1 MKLRNAT
8 VFPAR
13 SRREGRVRALVSKGE
28 PKAPLENGE
37 HHAPEP
43 IQRNLMVIDE
53 ALYRG
58 VVHLQLDLILA
69 SPSSGVFER

>member
-1 MKLRNAT
+1 
-8 VFPAR
+8 
-13 SRREGRVRALVSKGE
+13 
-28 PKAPLENGE
+28 
-37 HHAPEP
+37 
-43 IQRNLMVIDE
+43 MVIDE